1 MAVFGMVEI
10 RASLTISNIGKER
23 NLAAFGACRK
33 VSHRAQSHHRIP
45 RTYGARN
52 AV

>member
-10 RASLTISNIGKER
+10 RAWLTISNIGKER
-23 NLAAFGACRK
+23 NLAAFGACRT